1 MGLPSGLGAQW
12 CFADE
17 VTYGVAPPLTS
28 AVFYALDND
37 SLELKK
43 GPKQGTGIFRGSL
56 APRASRRVVET
67 WAVQGAV
74 PMEVA
79 ERQFNPWLYRMFGSY
94 GQAAATLTQD
104 GTTGAYKAVHVLGDL
119 TGHSFCAQKGAP
131 AVDGGVAEAFTY
143 TGCKLSDWELSCAG
157 SDILKFT
164 GTVEG
169 RNELNG
175 SWTDPLNASVP
186 ALQAYVPPV
195 AGTVFHWVGAKVL
208 YGGTPSTTGGVT
220 TITGATVAGNIST
233 KGPLSI
239 KCTRPMDTTRYAPD
253 VAPYRN
259 EPLQNAVTTIAGSM
273 VVEWLSAE
281 TYLAAYRADTST
293 CIAYQFTG
301 EPIGTGSDFASLE
314 ILASNVKL
322 EGESVKIPGPEVLTQ
337 TVPWSVMDDG
347 TNSILQAVYYTL
359 DTV

>member
-12 CFADE
+12 CFEDE
-17 VTYGVAPPLTS
+17 TTYGVAPALTS
-28 AVFYALDND
+28 AVFYACDND
-37 SLELKK
+37 TLELKK
-43 GPKQGTGIFRGSL
+43 GTKQGEGIFQGSL

-67 WAVQGAV
+67 YAVQGAV
-74 PMEVA
+74 VMEA
-79 ERQFNPWLYRMFGSY
+79 PERQFNPWLYRMFGSY
-94 GQAAATLTQD
+94 GQTAAVLAQD
-104 GTTGAYKAVHVLGDL
+104 GVTGVYKAVHVLGDL
-119 TGHSFCAQKGAP
+119 TGHTFAAQKGAP
-131 AVDGGVAEAFTY
+131 AVDGGTVEAFTY
-143 TGCKLSDWELSCAG
+143 TGLKLSEWELSCAM

-175 SWTDPLNASVP
+175 TWKDPLNAAVP

-195 AGTVFHWVGAKVL
+195 TGAVFRWVGASVL

-220 TITGATVAGNIST
+220 TITGATVAGNI

-239 KCTRPMDTTRYAPD
+239 KCTRPVDTGRYAPD
-253 VAPYRN
+253 VAPFRN
-259 EPLQNAVTTIAGSM
+259 EPLQNGLTQVSGSM

-281 TYLAAYRADTST
+281 TYLTAYREDTST

-301 EPIGTGSDFASLE
+301 EQIGTGADVATLE

-322 EGESVKIPGPEVLTQ
+322 EGESVKVPGPEVLTQ
-337 TVPWSVMDDG
+337 TVPWSVLDDG
-347 TNSILQAVYYTL
+347 ANSILQATYFTL
-359 DTV
+359 DTA